1 MLTLSHCSVQ
11 FGGNY
16 LFDDITFTIGTRDR
30 IGLVGK
36 NGAGKST
43 MLKILSGN
51 VVSDEGN
58 VIKSNDY
65 TIGFLTQDLQAT
77 LGKTVL
83 EEAMTS
89 FDVLLEIEKEIDH
102 LNNEL
107 VIRTDYES
115 DEYANILDR
124 HAHLH
129 ERFNF
134 LGGASVEG
142 TVQRILIGLG
152 FEEKDLYRLV
162 DEFSGG
168 WQMRVELAKILL
180 KNPDCLLLDE
190 PTNHLDIESVQW
202 LELFLKNYE
211 GALVLISHDKAF
223 LDIATNRT
231 IEITNGGIED
241 YNCSYSKYLVE
252 RIQRRDLVK
261 QAYANQQKE
270 IAKTE
275 EFIERFRSKA
285 NLASR
290 VQSRIKMLDKID
302 RIELEE
308 EDNSAI
314 NFRFPPAPRSGLMV
328 IESADLQK
336 SYGSKHVLKGIDFSI
351 ERGRKMAFVGKNGE
365 GKTTCAK
372 ILAGVEPYEGTVT
385 IGHNVS
391 IGYFAQQQ
399 AETLDGNRTVFETV
413 DDVATGEMRT
423 KIRALLGAFLFSGDD
438 VYKKV
443 KVLSGGEK
451 SRLAMAILLLQPSN
465 LLILDEPTNHLDM
478 RSKDVLKQ
486 AIKSYE
492 GTLIVVSH
500 DREFLEGLTDQVA
513 EFKLGKVRVYEGDI
527 YEYLRQRNIEQLADL
542 EIVKQQKKVTKSP
555 IVSHEREELKK
566 NDQEKRKK
574 EKRIHELESLINN
587 WEIEQKNLEEQMSD
601 PTLYSMPDLMK
612 SIHQNYNNIKLSLE
626 KALTEWTSLS
636 D

>member
-107 VIRTDYES
+107 MIRTDYES

-513 EFKLGKVRVYEGDI
+513 EFKLGKVRIYEGDI

-542 EIVKQQKKVTKSP
+542 EIVKQQKKVTKTP

-574 EKRIHELESLINN
+574 EKRIQELEYLINN
-587 WEIEQKNLEEQMSD
+587 WEVEQKNLEEQMSD

-612 SIHQNYNNIKLSLE
+612 SIHQNYNVIKLSLE